1 MNRVFSGGCVYEFWQ
16 GPNRYGLVEMRKQ
29 KTDTRKSYQ
38 QDSRNHNK
46 VVEIRETDHG
56 LLLIY
61 HDFANYKANLAIT
74 EGLEADWHRDNALA
88 SGEDNLG
95 GNIDMER
102 MNWPWEPIFQEPESC
117 VDWVEVEKTLGN
129 PI

>member
-1 MNRVFSGGCVYEFWQ
+1 MYEFWQ
-16 GPNRYGLVEMRKQ
+16 GPNRYGLVEMRRQ

-46 VVEIRETDHG
+46 VVETRETGHG

-61 HDFANYKANLAIT
+61 HDFANYKVNLATT
-74 EGLEADWHRDNALA
+74 EGLEADWHRDNAL
-88 SGEDNLG
+88 SIGEDNLG
-95 GNIDMER
+95 GNIGMEQ
-102 MNWPWEPIFQEPESC
+102 MNWPWEPTFQEPESY
-117 VDWVEVEKTLGN
+117 VDWVEVEKALGN